1 MRHRLSLCSEV
12 MKTSG
17 PADGHQ
23 REREREIHH
32 LNTEVLSHITGD
44 ENTHNISWIRQTKH
58 HNTSFTQRESCEITW
73 RLLLNVESVYLL
85 QWTHTHIHTLTHI
98 QTGRHTN
105 IFNNTQTGRHTHIT
119 YTHTWCLW
127 WCLLADGSEACCSSE
142 CLNQTETQSERR
154 HAWLFCQHNVIC
166 HVWCVQGDDHRCVF
180 SLCTTVMSHYIIIML
195 LTAVC
200 L

>member
-105 IFNNTQTGRHTHIT
+105 IFNNTQTGRHTH
-119 YTHTWCLW
+119 THHLHTHMVSVVVFVSRRNWSVLFFWMFKSDWNAKWTTSRVTVLSTQCHLSCLVCSGW
-127 WCLLADGSEACCSSE
+127 WS
-142 CLNQTETQSERR
+142 QM
-154 HAWLFCQHNVIC
+154 
-166 HVWCVQGDDHRCVF
+166 CV
-180 SLCTTVMSHYIIIML
+180 
-195 LTAVC
+195 
-200 L
+200 